1 MKRPLVPKPKKFC
14 GACRWYE
21 ETRPFIGRC
30 LKYNIMTRMENYK
43 FACVDWA
50 PLPGIPGGGHPASG

>member
-1 MKRPLVPKPKKFC
+1 LKRPLVPKPKKFC

-43 FACVDWA
+43 FACVYWA